1 MPALLDIALA
11 IFVLVGAFLLFG
23 VAKQLLSE
31 MKKDNSNNDQN
42 NTPGK

>member
-11 IFVLVGAFLLFG
+11 LMVLAGAFFLGSVALALFKEIKG
-23 VAKQLLSE
+23 G
-31 MKKDNSNNDQN
+31 NNDQN